1 MSKISSDSLSI
12 GPYKVASALHR
23 SSEISRFACNF
34 PAAPHGVRL
43 VAVSVLPASA
53 AARVLDSAQLLE
65 RIGAVRNLQHP
76 LIPELFDVA
85 LRGDR
90 LYTVEALAEGIPLS
104 ELLSAMRSDG
114 RTLDAETGATI
125 LSDIAGALIHA
136 QERPT
141 AAGYP
146 GKIFHGGLS
155 TDTVM
160 VTLRGELRLEQF
172 ALGPWLANRAGLTPM
187 DGCLEDVRAL
197 ARIGAA
203 AMLGDEGAVELS
215 SRQMAAEGLPDEI
228 AQTLEAAMLQRPE
241 RSAEAL
247 ASMRASLQLWLRSRP
262 TFSSR
267 HRLRTLLFDHIASRS
282 GSALPPDA
290 VALKRAEFS
299 FVDDASLA
307 VERHAEPDLL
317 SFAILAACDA
327 DAFASHAAASNAR
340 RVFPMTAPNPTPGAG
355 SPVLPAFGRT
365 RGAGLALSAFD
376 AEMFSGETL
385 AVPMPSDYLPE
396 VARPGNS
403 APVQQQYPQQQYQ
416 QQQQQYPQQQQYQQQ
431 QEQYPQQQY
440 QQQQQLPLEQEYQPN
455 RGAATS
461 ATGSHLWQGSYSSTG
476 NAPVQPASKD
486 RLSTILVATPTQQVR
501 SRRWMLVGAVS
512 AAALL
517 YGLFSWQK
525 SFRPPPSESQ
535 QIQLTS
541 SPLGARVVVGGVET
555 GAVTPTTLVH
565 TSIAEIKTLTVRREG
580 FETPAVGSAD
590 ITSTAP
596 LSLLFK
602 LKPLP
607 HTIRVESFPPGAAVL
622 VDGAPCGT
630 TPTVCMPIY
639 VDPVDGATLEFRR
652 EGFSAAIIPHSWE
665 PGLAQSTVVQTLQP
679 LTKPP
684 TVPGSAEPAN
694 ADGTATDGAATKASN
709 KSKAALRDRRAKAAK
724 ATRKSRTA
732 KTPAAGTA
740 TPPAATEKPN

>member
-1 MSKISSDSLSI
+1 
-12 GPYKVASALHR
+12 
-23 SSEISRFACNF
+23 
-34 PAAPHGVRL
+34 
-43 VAVSVLPASA
+43 
-53 AARVLDSAQLLE
+53 
-65 RIGAVRNLQHP
+65 
-76 LIPELFDVA
+76 
-85 LRGDR
+85 
-90 LYTVEALAEGIPLS
+90 
-104 ELLSAMRSDG
+104 
-114 RTLDAETGATI
+114 
-125 LSDIAGALIHA
+125 
-136 QERPT
+136 
-141 AAGYP
+141 
-146 GKIFHGGLS
+146 
-155 TDTVM
+155 
-160 VTLRGELRLEQF
+160 
-172 ALGPWLANRAGLTPM
+172 
-187 DGCLEDVRAL
+187 
-197 ARIGAA
+197 
-203 AMLGDEGAVELS
+203 MLGDAGAVELS

-262 TFSSR
+262 SFSSR
-267 HRLRTLLFDHIASRS
+267 HRLRTLLFDHLASRS

-307 VERHAEPDLL
+307 VERHTEPDLL

-416 QQQQQYPQQQQYQQQ
+416 QQQQQYPQQQYQQQ

-501 SRRWMLVGAVS
+501 SRRWMLVGALS

-607 HTIRVESFPPGAAVL
+607 HTIRVESFPPGAAVM

-665 PGLAQSTVVQTLQP
+665 PGLSQSTVTHTLLP
-679 LTKPP
+679 LKGQS
-684 TVPGSAEPAN
+684 TVP
-694 ADGTATDGAATKASN
+694 
-709 KSKAALRDRRAKAAK
+709 KAADKGKAKDKPKAAK
-724 ATRKSRTA
+724 KEGNSNEP
-732 KTPAAGTA
+732 KPAGTGTA